1 MATVATGSAGSLVD
15 PSAPPA
21 GQKQRK
27 KGKFRLKER
36 SSSSVRE
43 KFINDPAYT
52 EDVRHLALP
61 MRRNSGPEHDPG
73 RKFYMISKKKSN
85 SVGKDYSRGSGS
97 LQIGGGG
104 VGGADGA
111 SSEFYTLD
119 VESIRRAGL
128 NVPEVKP
135 RRKKYNHH
143 TSAELLN
150 RLLNTDESSS
160 SDGVRPKPGYGTAT
174 LDRGRGRSLDR
185 RSYTTADERFGT
197 TRGLSISRAGEEDGL
212 GRDAGRQQQQ
222 QQLQRGRKSR
232 NTGSRKENSEQDAP
246 TLPDGGTA
254 SGPPVGDVFA
264 EDIMVKVGD
273 RETGSTKGGRFQ
285 IGKRFLKG
293 EIGIKSFNYYL
304 LKEGLKSSKKSL
316 LKQRSAPVAAAGS
329 VDMPLPE
336 PPQSMELISPESE
349 TIARMGEGEKGEENI
364 YEEIY
369 FEDKPKRPSEG
380 CSREGVPMQTCQDAS
395 NEKIQ
400 FIDCELCVQ
409 QCSNANCDVC
419 HGLGAQHTAQQ
430 HEHHHHQLQQQ
441 RQAEQKQQNIYEQ
454 LKQHGSGGSSGGS
467 GQSGGLYAKTTTKSL
482 DIDEQI
488 YQRKKQQQQPQLLDP
503 QKQQT
508 LKQQPESHTRSMG
521 NLVDETSLY
530 ASENVLQYQSYNPS
544 NPNVYKLET
553 TPVAFSCDY
562 SPLQQ
567 IYYKQPPPSVTN
579 PGDTVANN
587 PRQHIYQRPHQP
599 GGTVSSGSD
608 YYQELNHKKS
618 SSSSDSL
625 QQQQRRLQGS
635 NAGIYYQRAAA
646 ALSDDQHRSLMSSN
660 AGAKIYKVSSN
671 VSILSEASGR
681 SEGSYRQ
688 PQQIQPQLQS
698 QYQPLSSMAVVT
710 QREHPSAQGPNQTR
724 SQQSQQQQQHPQP
737 QQQQPYG
744 RTGGNMSDSS
754 LGDSLFSYPANRRYF
769 GSSESCRFASETCR
783 RCSVEVDK
791 CSFSD
796 TCRYSDCRNCD
807 CSSSYFSSDFDD
819 NAHGGARNKTG
830 ARMSHSQSEAAGY
843 YQAPPY
849 AEDFMKHVSAVK
861 RGNQQQQQ
869 QQQQQQPPHPVSTT
883 HLMAGG
889 KIYETPPTYVGM
901 MPVTGSGLQKPREPT
916 YETLRNPPYSIPMVG
931 PSYDAAPLVASGRL
945 SISQSHEALLSPIRR
960 SRSSRSTDTD
970 QYPQLDRHSPVSH
983 YSKIR
988 RPHQSNTLPSSMR
1001 SGRRQQT
1008 GTGEYDPAGYSVI
1021 REGPFNTRGIG
1032 PGPSGGST
1040 LPKSF
1045 SMQQS
1050 RITPMVT
1057 GRSASLLTMGH
1068 EYAEITKTT
1077 GKNKPIPP
1085 PISTIP
1091 STREARARSKQAASV
1106 VRAVSPSQ
1114 YARTGPSGIAGSS
1127 VSGNTS
1133 MERKSR
1139 DRSLKQV
1146 KSSETAR
1153 KERSPAV
1160 REQQMEKGKSVREP
1174 TGTSAA
1180 GASGSIGR
1188 TGKPT
1193 TGSTRRKEFVRSQQ
1207 QQHRSKRPV
1216 QDNFTDDEDD
1226 DEVFLSDKVYERPAQ
1241 NNRKDSKESLV
1252 ALTSTVTAP
1261 QTTLTSSLM
1270 APTTPTTTSS
1280 GTGRSSSGATPPTAT
1295 TASTV
1300 TTTASFSSP
1309 SLPNARSSG
1318 AQAFDFTLQPPTS
1331 SSSSSGTQPH
1341 SSSSP
1346 SMAPTAYATS
1356 PVPAPRTKSKQKPE
1370 LDAGSGRTVTGA
1382 QPNESESLRT
1392 ERPKAPVPSTVSGR
1406 ECTVGPSMT
1415 DAGQTSDIN
1424 GSSAGGPSM
1433 KGDAK
1438 TTTSTALISFDSG
1451 VVGEATRRDVVRRAA
1466 SGVVNRSKDQSPSTP
1481 SAGQEVLPTNSEPSV
1496 GTSAANANVD
1506 APQTTPSE
1514 QLQQDADDDDDGGEL
1529 TKLIGNDECDISDF
1543 PLPELP
1549 VSSRQDPTSSDSF
1562 LTATDAEDGGVGLAD
1577 EATVLTLET
1586 EQRNRER
1593 TGEDE
1598 DVERSQTQQD
1608 ELDSMHYRTA
1618 ANGGKPTYLFGENV
1632 KKNGI
1637 FLNKSGWVQVTGAQ
1651 QSIPGRGVPGS
1662 YPLAGNERSLG
1673 TPGMPTG
1680 PPVAAAGSK
1689 VTRKYIE
1696 YDENRYTG
1704 RSTTGASK
1712 LEDLINRNESRGKG
1726 GSRPP
1731 SQQQRQD
1738 NVTILKIDPSSGT
1751 TSTASLGNR
1760 PACLSIKRNLADG
1773 SPPPVTP
1780 ILSPPPAFQDTQ
1792 QQQQLQQQQQ
1802 QQQQSNKTRLG
1813 DIKPGTRIFL
1823 SVVDNENHNPKGMV
1837 FSRSFEYDRRNRR
1850 PPEEDVEQ
1858 RGGYGGMSTGPGSS
1872 SSTDAFSKSF
1882 DYDFNPSGSM
1892 GSLQQPQ
1899 KPQPQQQQPLKSSLI
1914 RRNRS
1919 PTFATLTGN
1928 SPNYLTKKEKPTKL
1942 SSPIF
1947 PKAIPGNSL
1956 TVNRATLGYASS
1968 ESLRKFDKNK
1978 SLDTGGAIGSG
1989 SFSAGHR
1996 SRRSQFST
2004 KANSAP
2010 GLPYGF
2016 RSDSVGNQRL
2026 NSCDSGA
2033 RSDYSNDDVDDDDDI
2048 SEDQSSSLAL
2058 SYKSSTSYINQMKG
2072 RASFTG
2078 GSPSQSQSALL
2089 SAGSPHGLLK
2099 SQRSLT
2105 PERLYDN
2112 NDDYGS
2118 ARNLK
2123 KQRSLT
2129 PEKRS
2134 RTPDD
2139 RSKRKGVGD
2148 QGNNSSQSSL
2158 VSRQSSGSRSS
2169 TLERQQL
2176 RYDEGYMRTSS
2187 RSSSS
2192 SSYSRDE
2199 NVPTTSP
2206 SATYRRNQLRG
2217 NVRLQ
2222 PGTTAIGGD
2231 YKIRRSRSLQLSE
2244 RSPSRQQMPVQQMP
2258 HKVVVRLGTVPPKER
2273 PIYATPNV
2281 MGGGRKQGPTTS
2293 QLLSQDSLNLG
2304 GAHMYSRISPSS
2316 TLDRLRRE
2324 TASHTLEVVDK
2335 SKSFDNNNYG
2345 LGMGAAGVTHPY
2357 EYEFDKSKSFDDNLG
2372 MPLADRM
2379 SDKRTYVTNEK
2390 RSYSHDRVFGSTGT
2404 NSSSNEYATS
2414 QSSTSRNRSP
2424 QTSLFGGLNR
2434 LYEPELPYE
2443 LNRVTMARSPVMMG
2457 SAYRQTRSAVSRERS
2472 PVPGYQKPS
2481 DLYLMRQQTPDSEY
2495 DDRLMTPE
2503 YGAEPGPVQPIATF
2517 KEAEL
2522 VKKFLYATKNKVQM
2536 HRESAARNA
2545 MPPPTI
2551 AGTPSSGS
2559 CTASSCDFWPHC
2571 GVSSA
2576 GATASALQVEEHSKE
2591 QNAQHLS
2598 KSGSDNCLSRKVKR
2612 AVPAEVIYIGSAG
2625 TGNDDCAGGPRG
2637 DGGGNSSSNSSN
2649 GSHISSSN
2657 SNGSAIMWPNTSTVS
2672 AKMGT
2677 EPTATRASA
2686 TGRAVPVPV
2695 KANSYGGVSNF
2706 GQQHH
2711 YYQQQQPHQQQQQQQ
2726 QQQAQQHQPHQQ
2738 QQRILRKQQNF
2749 EFYDDDGA
2757 GPMSYRMSSGPSPV
2771 AKSAHGA
2778 NGPNEGLSVNYGSGN
2793 AGGNS
2798 SNIISTIIKANSI
2811 TFLGE
2816 HEMPITRDRASTSKG
2831 KVSTVGQSVVTVG
2844 GSGSSSSGGAL
2855 STVKSNSA
2863 TAALMVPPATMV
2875 PGVLPTNGKINRSN
2889 NGKQQR
2895 HQQMTV
2901 GNQHGTACTGTGID
2915 PRDGRARPQSTKP
2928 RTVGQVT
2935 SLAAGS
2941 IKRKFEMKLKSRS
2954 LPKSFMRY
2962 SNLTTDDL
2970 ELSAIFTSNTP
2981 LQLRAVSSP
2990 SISEAPIEA
2999 APAGRNKQDARNPHL
3014 STVGA
3019 NAHLSPTS
3027 NVHQHPSSSSSS
3039 PHQKTVQTKVSTHHP
3054 VQVSES
3060 VLQKFRKTFSH
3071 FKTSKA
3077 APQPVTLATS
3087 ELQNGG
3093 TMSVDDK
3100 QQQQQQQQQTHH
3112 HHRFGPLIWRSSK
3125 ERRKTKSHRRDKCN
3139 SGDSGIQVELDN
3151 DADQHLL
3158 LQQLHPLEHHP
3169 EGVPDGVRNG
3179 DVPQPPHYTA
3189 GVPVRRANSAK
3200 VSTTTNNSITSSS
3213 ILKHK
3218 LSLKGKDKEN
3228 VSNISRLSGKSL
3240 SQPSGL
3246 DCIVAPGGDCEVDG
3260 RRRRRRQHTRTSTT
3274 IPTELDLSDSES
3286 ISSHPDED
3294 EAVAVEDEL
3303 LVEPAFAEVL
3313 FSFRPGGPQELGLEK
3328 GALVEV
3334 LKRESGPW
3342 WWGRLKSDAIVSTVA
3357 DVDRKPSDC
3366 GWFPKDFV
3374 KIVPTYAKPK
3384 QILIISN
3391 NEAGKC
3397 HGACE
3402 DDDGGSSASTLIEGS
3417 NCDSTRLMGGLS
3429 VASDA
3434 SSSSVAPGGPPDDGG
3449 TASHDLTKE
3458 NIIKELL
3465 ETEINYVK
3473 LLNSLCIGFIKPL
3486 REREDVFSVE
3496 SVNLIFSNLEKIWRF
3511 QQTFLDAL
3519 RVAVPNNRIGEV
3531 FLEYQSA
3538 FMVYSSYC
3546 NSYPRALM
3554 ELENYANNK
3563 EANQILENCRMAEN
3577 LPELPLSAHL
3587 LAPIQRI
3594 CRYPL
3599 HLSELVK
3606 HSLTRK
3612 ELLPTLNLRKCTKS
3626 ELETMDC
3633 REVFEMALSAMRRVT
3648 EMVNEGKRH
3657 SEYLSRIQAR
3667 FENFQGPSINVHST
3681 RLFLQTDAIRMSPNL
3696 WNNTYTLFLFDRQ
3709 LIYCKKDLLKR
3720 TNYIYKGRIF
3730 LDNCRILNLPD
3741 GKMFGVTLKN
3751 ALRLYC
3757 DTRNKWFDFCFRSS
3771 SSKLRFLNTLS
3782 SERQFCGESLFV
3794 SELDGGAAS
3803 CFDDDNLS
3811 DREYFP
3817 YVDDSKETDN
3827 GGDSNLYD
3835 MVDTGSGGFR
3845 PSVASTISSLSAGS
3859 QYAKESLSKPSPT
3872 TIMMPPVASISGPNG
3887 AGGGNT
3893 LPKKSRK
3900 MPKDAASL
3908 QQQQQQQVL
3917 AGTDYGSN
3925 SLGRRKLGNWF
3936 RKAKSTNSTPSQ
3948 SPTHHPMA
3956 MSLAS
3961 IGNNNNLHSD
3971 SSSQSSLVTSGFQQ
3985 QRTLSTLGT
3994 GTTLSSSGTALSGS
4008 GGKDDDKDELLF

>member
-1 MATVATGSAGSLVD
+1 MASVAAGSAGSLVD
-15 PSAPPA
+15 PPGGGPAA

-85 SVGKDYSRGSGS
+85 SVGKDYSRGS
-97 LQIGGGG
+97 LQLGGGG
-104 VGGADGA
+104 GGGGASG

-143 TSAELLN
+143 SSAELLN

-160 SDGVRPKPGYGTAT
+160 SDGVPSKGHSST

-185 RSYTTADERFGT
+185 RSYTTSEERT
-197 TRGLSISRAGEEDGL
+197 AVRGLSISRTAGDEDIPL
-212 GRDAGRQQQQ
+212 GRDGGRQQQQ
-222 QQLQRGRKSR
+222 QQR
-232 NTGSRKENSEQDAP
+232 SRKTRTVSSRRENSDQDVEPVELSA
-246 TLPDGGTA
+246 A
-254 SGPPVGDVFA
+254 SGLPPGDA
-264 EDIMVKVGD
+264 YSEDVMVKGATD
-273 RETGSTKGGRFQ
+273 PREGGSSKGGGRFQ

-316 LKQRSAPVAAAGS
+316 LKQRSAPVVAASATVGS
-329 VDMPLPE
+329 VDIPLPE
-336 PPQSMELISPESE
+336 PPQAMELISPEE
-349 TIARMGEGEKGEENI
+349 CEDAPGARMVEKGEENI

-369 FEDKPKRPSEG
+369 FEDKPKCPPEEYNSKEVSAQRPE
-380 CSREGVPMQTCQDAS
+380 CPDANS
-395 NEKIQ
+395 EKIQ

-467 GQSGGLYAKTTTKSL
+467 GQSGGGLYGKKAAKSL
-482 DIDEQI
+482 DVDDQI
-488 YQRKKQQQQPQLLDP
+488 YQRQKQLLQDQ
-503 QKQQT
+503 QKQS
-508 LKQQPESHTRSMG
+508 KQSIDGHARSMG
-521 NLVDETSLY
+521 NLVDEPSMY

-553 TPVAFSCDY
+553 TPVAFSSDY

-567 IYYKQPPPSVTN
+567 IYYKQQQQQQQLSAPPSQ
-579 PGDTVANN
+579 GDTLPAN

-599 GGTVSSGSD
+599 GGAVSSGSD

-625 QQQQRRLQGS
+625 QQQQRRLQS
-635 NAGIYYQRAAA
+635 NTGIYYQRAAA
-646 ALSDDQHRSLMSSN
+646 ALSDDQHRSLMSSG
-660 AGAKIYKVSSN
+660 AGSKIYKVNST

-681 SEGSYRQ
+681 SEGSYHHQ
-688 PQQIQPQLQS
+688 QQMAPQIQP
-698 QYQPLSSMAVVT
+698 QYQPLSVVMKT
-710 QREHPSAQGPNQTR
+710 APHDHPSTQSGPQAR
-724 SQQSQQQQQHPQP
+724 PQQSQQQQ

-769 GSSESCRFASETCR
+769 GSSESCRFASESCR

-796 TCRYSDCRNCD
+796 TCRYSDCHNCD

-819 NAHGGARNKTG
+819 TGHGGMRGGKKG
-830 ARMSHSQSEAAGY
+830 SHLTHTQSEAAGY

-869 QQQQQQPPHPVSTT
+869 QQQQQQPVSTT
-883 HLMAGG
+883 HLMAGS

-901 MPVTGSGLQKPREPT
+901 MPITGSGLQKPREPT

-931 PSYDAAPLVASGRL
+931 PSYEATPLVASGRL
-945 SISQSHEALLSPIRR
+945 SISQSHEALISPVRR

-970 QYPQLDRHSPVSH
+970 QYPQLERRSPVSH

-988 RPHQSNTLPSSMR
+988 RPHQSSTLPSSMR
-1001 SGRRQQT
+1001 SARRHQQQ
-1008 GTGEYDPAGYSVI
+1008 GGGEYDPAGYSVI
-1021 REGPFNTRGIG
+1021 REGPPNTRAAT

-1045 SMQQS
+1045 SLQQA
-1050 RITPMVT
+1050 RTTPMVS

-1068 EYAEITKTT
+1068 EYAEITKASART
-1077 GKNKPIPP
+1077 KPIPP

-1091 STREARARSKQAASV
+1091 STREARARSKQAATAN

-1127 VSGNTS
+1127 AGNYAS

-1139 DRSLKQV
+1139 DRSTKQG
-1146 KSSETAR
+1146 KSSDTAG
-1153 KERSPAV
+1153 KDRSPV
-1160 REQQMEKGKSVREP
+1160 QREQQLEQKGKANRE
-1174 TGTSAA
+1174 TGPGVAGSAA
-1180 GASGSIGR
+1180 GGSASLTRS
-1188 TGKPT
+1188 GKPT

-1216 QDNFTDDEDD
+1216 QDDLTDDEDD
-1226 DEVFLSDKVYERPAQ
+1226 DEVFLNDKLYERPAQ
-1241 NNRKDSKESLV
+1241 NNRGHSGKDAFAKDSPV
-1252 ALTSTVTAP
+1252 ALASSHPVTAP
-1261 QTTLTSSLM
+1261 QTTQTSSLI
-1270 APTTPTTTSS
+1270 ASTTSS
-1280 GTGRSSSGATPPTAT
+1280 SIGGGVGTGGSVSTPPTAT
-1295 TASTV
+1295 STTL
-1300 TTTASFSSP
+1300 TTSP
-1309 SLPNARSSG
+1309 SNGRSSG

-1346 SMAPTAYATS
+1346 TVAATVS
-1356 PVPAPRTKSKQKPE
+1356 PVPAPRAKSKQKPE
-1370 LDAGSGRTVTGA
+1370 LGAGTAAGSRTAPGGA

-1392 ERPKAPVPSTVSGR
+1392 ERPKAPVPSAGLSVGVSA
-1406 ECTVGPSMT
+1406 GPPA
-1415 DAGQTSDIN
+1415 DAGPPSSD
-1424 GSSAGGPSM
+1424 GSGGLSTTG
-1433 KGDAK
+1433 KVDGK
-1438 TTTSTALISFDSG
+1438 TTTIAAPISFESG
-1451 VVGEATRRDVVRRAA
+1451 VVGEATRRDVVRRPA
-1466 SGVVNRSKDQSPSTP
+1466 SGPVNRSKDHSPS
-1481 SAGQEVLPTNSEPSV
+1481 AADREVLPSEPEQSPNQGPIDV
-1496 GTSAANANVD
+1496 PT
-1506 APQTTPSE
+1506 E
-1514 QLQQDADDDDDGGEL
+1514 QLHPDNDDDEPNARDADEL

-1549 VSSRQDPTSSDSF
+1549 VSSSRQDPTSSDSF
-1562 LTATDAEDGGVGLAD
+1562 LTATDAEDGGIGPAD
-1577 EATVLTLET
+1577 ESALAA
-1586 EQRNRER
+1586 EQRTRTER
-1593 TGEDE
+1593 TEDTS
-1598 DVERSQTQQD
+1598 ERAQQD
-1608 ELDSMHYRTA
+1608 GDDDNDSMHYRTA

-1637 FLNKSGWVQVTGAQ
+1637 FLNKSGWVQVTGGQ
-1651 QSIPGRGVPGS
+1651 QSIPGSR
-1662 YPLAGNERSLG
+1662 G
-1673 TPGMPTG
+1673 TPTG
-1680 PPVAAAGSK
+1680 SSYQALGSGGSGLATGSTVGQK

-1704 RSTTGASK
+1704 RPGTGASK
-1712 LEDLINRNESRGKG
+1712 LEDLINRNESRGKPAG
-1726 GSRPP
+1726 RPS
-1731 SQQQRQD
+1731 SQQSQQRQD
-1738 NVTILKIDPSSGT
+1738 NVTILKIDPGSGT
-1751 TSTASLGNR
+1751 TSSLNAASLSGSR

-1792 QQQQLQQQQQ
+1792 QQQQ
-1802 QQQQSNKTRLG
+1802 QQQSNKTRLG
-1813 DIKPGTRIFL
+1813 DIKPCTRIFL

-1850 PPEEDVEQ
+1850 PPDDDLDQ
-1858 RGGYGGMSTGPGSS
+1858 RGGYGGGSGGPGGGSS

-1882 DYDFNPSGSM
+1882 EYEFNPSGSM
-1892 GSLQQPQ
+1892 GSLQP
-1899 KPQPQQQQPLKSSLI
+1899 QQQPLKSSLI

-1928 SPNYLTKKEKPTKL
+1928 SPNYLTKKEKPAKL

-1978 SLDTGGAIGSG
+1978 SLDAGVSMGAGAA
-1989 SFSAGHR
+1989 SAGHR

-2072 RASFTG
+2072 RAFAG
-2078 GSPSQSQSALL
+2078 GSPSQSQTALL
-2089 SAGSPHGLLK
+2089 SAGTPHGLLK

-2105 PERLYDN
+2105 PERLYDH
-2112 NDDYGS
+2112 NDEYGS

-2139 RSKRKGVGD
+2139 RTKRKGGSGD
-2148 QGNNSSQSSL
+2148 QATNSSQSSL

-2222 PGTTAIGGD
+2222 PGPTPLGGGD

-2273 PIYATPNV
+2273 PTYATPNV
-2281 MGGGRKQGPTTS
+2281 LGGGRKPGPPS
-2293 QLLSQDSLNLG
+2293 QLLSQDSLTLTG
-2304 GAHMYSRISPSS
+2304 SHLYSRISPNS

-2324 TASHTLEVVDK
+2324 TASHTLDVVDK

-2345 LGMGAAGVTHPY
+2345 LGLGGGTGISASAATGHPY

-2379 SDKRTYVTNEK
+2379 ADKRTYVTTEK
-2390 RSYSHDRVFGSTGT
+2390 RSYSHDRVFGS

-2443 LNRVTMARSPVMMG
+2443 LNRVTSARSPIMMG
-2457 SAYRQTRSAVSRERS
+2457 SAYRQARAAGVSRERS
-2472 PVPGYQKPS
+2472 PVPGYQKPT

-2495 DDRLMTPE
+2495 DERLMTPE
-2503 YGAEPGPVQPIATF
+2503 YGGAEPAQPIATF

-2576 GATASALQVEEHSKE
+2576 GATASARQSVEEQSKE
-2591 QNAQHLS
+2591 QLATSHLP
-2598 KSGSDNCLSRKVKR
+2598 KSGSDNCLSRRGKR
-2612 AVPAEVIYIGSAG
+2612 VVVAPPEVIYIGDSV
-2625 TGNDDCAGGPRG
+2625 GGPRA
-2637 DGGGNSSSNSSN
+2637 DSGGSNSSSVSSHN
-2649 GSHISSSN
+2649 QGSHSG
-2657 SNGSAIMWPNTSTVS
+2657 GSAIGWPHAASPKAPTGSNGPS
-2672 AKMGT
+2672 APESAGIG
-2677 EPTATRASA
+2677 RAS
-2686 TGRAVPVPV
+2686 GRAVPVPV
-2695 KANSYGGVSNF
+2695 KANSYGGVSSF

-2711 YYQQQQPHQQQQQQQ
+2711 YYQQQKQQQQP
-2726 QQQAQQHQPHQQ
+2726 HHQQ
-2738 QQRILRKQQNF
+2738 DLQHPQRILRKQQNF

-2757 GPMSYRMSSGPSPV
+2757 GPMSYRMSSGPA
-2771 AKSAHGA
+2771 AKSTVHGPA
-2778 NGPNEGLSVNYGSGN
+2778 AGGLSVEQYGQPTG
-2793 AGGNS
+2793 AGSN

-2816 HEMPITRDRASTSKG
+2816 HEMPITRDRASTPKG
-2831 KVSTVGQSVVTVG
+2831 KVAVAGQSVPGSTGAFSTAKSNGGTSMTVVPVAMAPAMVANGKANRTGGSNKQRHHQQSSTVG
-2844 GSGSSSSGGAL
+2844 
-2855 STVKSNSA
+2855 SN
-2863 TAALMVPPATMV
+2863 
-2875 PGVLPTNGKINRSN
+2875 
-2889 NGKQQR
+2889 QQ
-2895 HQQMTV
+2895 QQ
-2901 GNQHGTACTGTGID
+2901 QHGGTACTGTGTD
-2915 PRDGRARPQSTKP
+2915 ARDGRARPQTTKP
-2928 RTVGQVT
+2928 RAAATAAAATAAQPST
-2935 SLAAGS
+2935 SLATGS

-2970 ELSAIFTSNTP
+2970 ELSAIFTSNAP

-2990 SISEAPIEA
+2990 SISEAPVEVV
-2999 APAGRNKQDARNPHL
+2999 APAGRSRQDAESPNHHL
-3014 STVGA
+3014 STGGA
-3019 NAHLSPTS
+3019 NAHLNPPTT
-3027 NVHQHPSSSSSS
+3027 NVHQHPSSTIASSSA
-3039 PHQKTVQTKVSTHHP
+3039 PHQKTVQAKVSTAATHHP

-3071 FKTSKA
+3071 FKTSKS
-3077 APQPVTLATS
+3077 APHPVTAAGVTMPTTTTGLTTS
-3087 ELQNGG
+3087 TDLQTAGA

-3100 QQQQQQQQQTHH
+3100 QQQQHH

-3158 LQQLHPLEHHP
+3158 LQQLHPLEHHHP
-3169 EGVPDGVRNG
+3169 AGVDAGRNG
-3179 DVPQPPHYTA
+3179 NVPPQYTA
-3189 GVPVRRANSAK
+3189 TGGVPVRRANSAK
-3200 VSTTTNNSITSSS
+3200 VSTASSTGS
-3213 ILKHK
+3213 GSSTLLKHK
-3218 LSLKGKDKEN
+3218 LSLKGKGKEN
-3228 VSNISRLSGKSL
+3228 VSNITRLSGKSL

-3246 DCIVAPGGDCEVDG
+3246 DCIVASGGDSADCGAGVDG

-3294 EAVAVEDEL
+3294 DEAVAVEDEL
-3303 LVEPAFAEVL
+3303 LVAAEPVFAEVL

-3334 LKRESGPW
+3334 LKREQGPW
-3342 WWGRLKSDAIVSTVA
+3342 WWGRLKSDAIVSEGA
-3357 DVDRKPSDC
+3357 DCSKPSNGGAC

-3384 QILIISN
+3384 QIIIISSQG
-3391 NEAGKC
+3391 EANKQHHPAG
-3397 HGACE
+3397 E
-3402 DDDGGSSASTLIEGS
+3402 DDDGASSSASTLIEGGGH
-3417 NCDSTRLMGGLS
+3417 CDSTRLMGGLS
-3429 VASDA
+3429 MAGDA
-3434 SSSSVAPGGPPDDGG
+3434 TAAPVEGAGQGEEG
-3449 TASHDLTKE
+3449 AGATSHDLTKE

-3473 LLNSLCIGFIKPL
+3473 LLNSLCLGFIKPL

-3633 REVFEMALSAMRRVT
+3633 REVFELALSAMRRVT
-3648 EMVNEGKRH
+3648 EMVNE
-3657 SEYLSRIQAR
+3657 
-3667 FENFQGPSINVHST
+3667 
-3681 RLFLQTDAIRMSPNL
+3681 
-3696 WNNTYTLFLFDRQ
+3696 
-3709 LIYCKKDLLKR
+3709 
-3720 TNYIYKGRIF
+3720 
-3730 LDNCRILNLPD
+3730 
-3741 GKMFGVTLKN
+3741 
-3751 ALRLYC
+3751 
-3757 DTRNKWFDFCFRSS
+3757 
-3771 SSKLRFLNTLS
+3771 
-3782 SERQFCGESLFV
+3782 
-3794 SELDGGAAS
+3794 
-3803 CFDDDNLS
+3803 
-3811 DREYFP
+3811 
-3817 YVDDSKETDN
+3817 
-3827 GGDSNLYD
+3827 
-3835 MVDTGSGGFR
+3835 
-3845 PSVASTISSLSAGS
+3845 
-3859 QYAKESLSKPSPT
+3859 
-3872 TIMMPPVASISGPNG
+3872 
-3887 AGGGNT
+3887 
-3893 LPKKSRK
+3893 
-3900 MPKDAASL
+3900 
-3908 QQQQQQQVL
+3908 
-3917 AGTDYGSN
+3917 
-3925 SLGRRKLGNWF
+3925 
-3936 RKAKSTNSTPSQ
+3936 
-3948 SPTHHPMA
+3948 
-3956 MSLAS
+3956 
-3961 IGNNNNLHSD
+3961 
-3971 SSSQSSLVTSGFQQ
+3971 
-3985 QRTLSTLGT
+3985 
-3994 GTTLSSSGTALSGS
+3994 
-4008 GGKDDDKDELLF
+4008 DDDKDELLF